1 MKEEYKMENTKE
13 QMLISA
19 GELILQAFGK
29 DLQDPSLKETPKRFA
44 KMMLEQLEGE
54 FYSDSDLVSKF
65 GKCFETTGHG
75 IVTCTNI
82 PVFSHCEHHLALMYN
97 MNVSI
102 GYYPRTKV
110 IGLSKMAR
118 IADMVAKRFQIQE
131 RMGFSIH
138 RIMSAILSTDNV
150 IVMIEGEH
158 SCMTARGI
166 KKPGAV
172 TRTLHTS
179 GVFENL
185 DEQQSVSYTHL
196 TLPTNSLV

>member
-44 KMMLEQLEGE
+44 KMMLEQFEGE

-185 DEQQSVSYTHL
+185 NEQQSFI
-196 TLPTNSLV
+196 NLVRSSK

>member
-150 IVMIEGEH
+150 LVMIEGEH

-185 DEQQSVSYTHL
+185 DEQQSFI
-196 TLPTNSLV
+196 NLVRSSK

>member
-29 DLQDPSLKETPKRFA
+29 DLQDPSLKESPKRFA

-185 DEQQSVSYTHL
+185 DEQQSFI
-196 TLPTNSLV
+196 NLVRSSK

>member
-54 FYSDSDLVSKF
+54 FYSDFDLVSKF

-185 DEQQSVSYTHL
+185 DEQQSFI
-196 TLPTNSLV
+196 NLVRSSK

>member
-131 RMGFSIH
+131 SMGFSIH

-185 DEQQSVSYTHL
+185 DEQQSFI
-196 TLPTNSLV
+196 NLVRSSK

>member
-166 KKPGAV
+166 KNPGAV

-185 DEQQSVSYTHL
+185 DEQQSFI
-196 TLPTNSLV
+196 NLVRSSK

>member
-65 GKCFETTGHG
+65 GRCFETTGHG

-185 DEQQSVSYTHL
+185 DEQQSFI
-196 TLPTNSLV
+196 NLVRSSK

>member
-185 DEQQSVSYTHL
+185 DEQQSFI
-196 TLPTNSLV
+196 NLVRSGK

>member
-75 IVTCTNI
+75 IATCTNI

-185 DEQQSVSYTHL
+185 DEQQSFI
-196 TLPTNSLV
+196 NLVRSSK

>member
-138 RIMSAILSTDNV
+138 RIMSAILSTNNV

-179 GVFENL
+179 GVFEYL
-185 DEQQSVSYTHL
+185 DEQQSFI
-196 TLPTNSLV
+196 NLVRSSK

>member
-1 MKEEYKMENTKE
+1 MENTKE

-65 GKCFETTGHG
+65 GKCFGTTGHG

-185 DEQQSVSYTHL
+185 DEQQSFI
-196 TLPTNSLV
+196 NLVRSSK

>member
-166 KKPGAV
+166 KKPGAI

-185 DEQQSVSYTHL
+185 DEQQSFI
-196 TLPTNSLV
+196 NLVRSSK

>member
-44 KMMLEQLEGE
+44 KMMLEQFEGE
-54 FYSDSDLVSKF
+54 FYSDFDLVSKF

-185 DEQQSVSYTHL
+185 DEQQSFI
-196 TLPTNSLV
+196 NLVRSSK

>member
-118 IADMVAKRFQIQE
+118 IADTVAKRFQIQE

-185 DEQQSVSYTHL
+185 DEQQSFI
-196 TLPTNSLV
+196 NLVRSSK

>member
-179 GVFENL
+179 GVCATL
-185 DEQQSVSYTHL
+185 DDPHSFS
-196 TLPTNSLV
+196 TLGRSRS

>member
-1 MKEEYKMENTKE
+1 MKEEYKMENTEE

-185 DEQQSVSYTHL
+185 DEQQSFI
-196 TLPTNSLV
+196 NLVRSSK

>member
-185 DEQQSVSYTHL
+185 DVQQSFI
-196 TLPTNSLV
+196 NLVRSSK

>member
-29 DLQDPSLKETPKRFA
+29 DLQDPSLKETPERFA

-185 DEQQSVSYTHL
+185 DEQQSFI
-196 TLPTNSLV
+196 NLVRSSK

>member
-179 GVFENL
+179 GIFENL
-185 DEQQSVSYTHL
+185 DEQQSFI
-196 TLPTNSLV
+196 NLVRSSK

>member
-138 RIMSAILSTDNV
+138 HIMSAILSTDNV

-179 GVFENL
+179 GVFEYL
-185 DEQQSVSYTHL
+185 DEQQSFI
-196 TLPTNSLV
+196 NLVRSSK

>member
-179 GVFENL
+179 GVFEYL
-185 DEQQSVSYTHL
+185 DEQQSFI
-196 TLPTNSLV
+196 NLVRSSK

>member
-118 IADMVAKRFQIQE
+118 IADMVAKRFQSQE

-185 DEQQSVSYTHL
+185 DEQQSFI
-196 TLPTNSLV
+196 NLVRSSK

>member
-185 DEQQSVSYTHL
+185 AEQQSFI
-196 TLPTNSLV
+196 NLVRSSK

>member
-82 PVFSHCEHHLALMYN
+82 PVFSYCEHHLALMYN

-185 DEQQSVSYTHL
+185 DEQQSFI
-196 TLPTNSLV
+196 NLVRSSK

>member
-138 RIMSAILSTDNV
+138 RIMSTILSTDNV

-185 DEQQSVSYTHL
+185 DEQQSFI
-196 TLPTNSLV
+196 NLVRSSK

>member
-138 RIMSAILSTDNV
+138 CIMSAILSTDNV

-185 DEQQSVSYTHL
+185 DEQQSFI
-196 TLPTNSLV
+196 NLVRSSK

>member
-44 KMMLEQLEGE
+44 KMMLEQFEGE

-185 DEQQSVSYTHL
+185 DEQQSFI
-196 TLPTNSLV
+196 NLVRSSK

>member
-54 FYSDSDLVSKF
+54 LYSDSDLVSKF

-185 DEQQSVSYTHL
+185 DEQQSFI
-196 TLPTNSLV
+196 NLVRSSK

>member
-44 KMMLEQLEGE
+44 NMMLEQLEGE

-185 DEQQSVSYTHL
+185 DEQQSFI
-196 TLPTNSLV
+196 NLVRSSK

>member
-1 MKEEYKMENTKE
+1 MKEAYKMENTKE

-185 DEQQSVSYTHL
+185 DEQQSFI
-196 TLPTNSLV
+196 NLVRSSK

>member
-44 KMMLEQLEGE
+44 KMRLEQLEGE

-185 DEQQSVSYTHL
+185 DEQQSFI
-196 TLPTNSLV
+196 NLVRSSK

>member
-1 MKEEYKMENTKE
+1 MKEEYKLENTKE

-185 DEQQSVSYTHL
+185 DEQQSFI
-196 TLPTNSLV
+196 NLVRSSK

>member
-13 QMLISA
+13 QMLIFA

-185 DEQQSVSYTHL
+185 DEQQSFI
-196 TLPTNSLV
+196 NLVRSSK

>member
-1 MKEEYKMENTKE
+1 MENTKE

-44 KMMLEQLEGE
+44 KMMLEQFEGE

-172 TRTLHTS
+172 TRTLRTS

-185 DEQQSVSYTHL
+185 DEQQSFI
-196 TLPTNSLV
+196 NLVRSSK

>member
-138 RIMSAILSTDNV
+138 RIMSAILLTDNV

-185 DEQQSVSYTHL
+185 DEQQSFI
-196 TLPTNSLV
+196 NLVRSSK

>member
-118 IADMVAKRFQIQE
+118 NAEMVAKRFQIQE

-185 DEQQSVSYTHL
+185 DEQQSFI
-196 TLPTNSLV
+196 NLVRSSK

>member
-19 GELILQAFGK
+19 GEFILQAFGK

-185 DEQQSVSYTHL
+185 DEQQSFI
-196 TLPTNSLV
+196 NLVRSSK

>member
-29 DLQDPSLKETPKRFA
+29 DLQDHSLNETPKRFA

-185 DEQQSVSYTHL
+185 DEQQSFI
-196 TLPTNSLV
+196 NLVRSSK